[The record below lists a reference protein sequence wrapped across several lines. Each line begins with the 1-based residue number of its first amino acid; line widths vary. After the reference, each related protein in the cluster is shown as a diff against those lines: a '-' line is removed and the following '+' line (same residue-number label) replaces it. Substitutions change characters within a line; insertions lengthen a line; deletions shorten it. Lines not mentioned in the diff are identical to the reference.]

1 MNLAD
6 GVAIQR
12 PPHDEAPV
20 QKVAVTLLAEW
31 PAGTFVE
38 NLVARADGKL
48 LVAVH
53 SENRL
58 ELIDPMRPSAAHD
71 VFAEL
76 PGPIAGPAYVDDDL
90 FVNVSAPGQPPGH
103 IFRVDAA
110 GKVEPWVEL
119 LDALFLNGS
128 TPFVGRSLLVGDA
141 VRGRLIRVDVER
153 RTQSV
158 WFEDAVLKKVTAEPW
173 LPGVNGIK
181 VFGRHVYFSNTDA
194 AHIGRVAIE
203 ADGRAGSV
211 EIVAKSFTCDDFAFD
226 ADGSL
231 YGTTHVHNSVTRLSP
246 SGERVVLAGAEEGL
260 AGSTAVAFG
269 RSGADARS
277 LYVTTTGGILAPYE
291 GVVRTAKLLRLDVGA
306 AGHPIVHL

>member
-6 GVAIQR
+6 GIAIKR
-12 PPHDEAPV
+12 PPHDAAPV
-20 QKVAVTLLAEW
+20 HEVPSTLLAEW

-38 NLVARADGKL
+38 NLVVRADGKL

-53 SENRL
+53 STNQI
-58 ELIDPMRPSAAHD
+58 ELIDPTRSSAARD

-76 PGPIAGPAYVDDDL
+76 PGPIAGPAYVGDDL

-103 IFRVDAA
+103 VFRVAA
-110 GKVEPWVEL
+110 SGEVEPWVEIP
-119 LDALFLNGS
+119 DALFLNGS

-158 WFEDAVLKKVTAEPW
+158 WLEDAALKKVTNEPW

-194 AHIGRVAIE
+194 AHIGRIAIE

-211 EIVAKSFTCDDFAFD
+211 EIVAKAFTCDDFAFD
-226 ADGSL
+226 VEGNL
-231 YGTTHVHNSVTRLSP
+231 YATTHVHNSVTRLSP
-246 SGERVVLAGAEEGL
+246 SGERVVLAGAKEGL

-269 RSGADARS
+269 RGAADARS

-291 GVVRTAKLLRLDVGA
+291 GVVRTAKLLRLDVDA
-306 AGHPIVHL
+306 AGHPIAHL